1 MSCGYVIKGP
11 VGQDHPKL
19 CFESHKDYLMNINC
33 WPGTAA
39 GLHLCYHVC
48 LHNNPQN
55 FTKKETE
62 AQKGHMAST
71 W

>member
-1 MSCGYVIKGP
+1 MQTNCGYAIKGH
-11 VGQDHPKL
+11 VGGAR
-19 CFESHKDYLMNINC
+19 FESHSDDLLNIQC
-33 WPGTAA
+33 WTGIPA

-55 FTKKETE
+55 FTEKETE
-62 AQKGHMAST
+62 TQKGHMAGT